1 MNSKN
6 GIMVIWFKV
15 VIIRLNKIR
24 VMDDSLANK
33 IAAGEVVEKCVSVVK
48 ELTENSVDAGA
59 DEIKIE
65 IKEAGTKMIKVID
78 NGSGMN
84 HDDAMMAFERHA
96 TSKLLDEIGLFRISS
111 LGFRGEALP
120 SIAAVSEVTLK
131 TSMGEVGTEIVLKGG
146 KLVKDAASDARR
158 GTEITVSNLFYNTP
172 ARLKYLNSF
181 YSELANICEYVNK
194 MALSYP
200 DKKFTLIS
208 DDKMVLN
215 TDGSGNLLKVIKEIY
230 GSDVARKMRKIEVFN
245 DDYDVDGFVSLPE
258 VTRSSRNHM
267 ITLVNKRVVR
277 NVELNRAINDAYHTY
292 KPETRY
298 PIVVLNINCDPS
310 LVDVNVH
317 PSKLDIKFSNFED
330 LKELVK
336 SGIKSV
342 LDKNLLIPK
351 IEQKRSEEKRPV
363 VKEQVLNLERQNV
376 IDEVSYDYSLFDEPV
391 LEVNEDLINY
401 EEEKSDKVEEKVIM
415 PEMYPVGLA
424 KGTYI
429 ICHNELGLYMIDQH
443 AAKERI
449 NYEGYLK
456 AFGNPNNNSIRMLI
470 PLTVEFPSN
479 EFIIIKENLEV
490 LRNMKF
496 DIQENGINTF
506 VIKEHPTWLKTGYE
520 EESIKKILEVL
531 IEQEKNFSIEKF
543 NEKTA
548 IMLSCKMAI
557 KANQNISMKE
567 MEALID
573 DLRKCENPYTCPH
586 GRPTTI
592 FYSNYELEKLFKRA
606 M

>member
-1 MNSKN
+1 M
-6 GIMVIWFKV
+6 
-15 VIIRLNKIR
+15 NKIKI
-24 VMDDSLANK
+24 MNDDLANK

-48 ELTENSVDAGA
+48 ELVENSVDAGA
-59 DEIKIE
+59 SEIKIIVE
-65 IKEAGTKMIKVID
+65 EAGTKMIKVID
-78 NGSGMN
+78 NGAGMS
-84 HDDAMMAFERHA
+84 HDDAILAFERHA
-96 TSKLLDEIGLFRISS
+96 TSKLYDETGLFRISS

-120 SIAAVSEVTLK
+120 SIAAVSLVELK
-131 TSMGEVGTEIVLKGG
+131 TSTGDVGTRIIINGG
-146 KLVKDAASDARR
+146 KLEKDEKADARK
-158 GTEITVSNLFYNTP
+158 GTEITVSNLFFNTP
-172 ARLKYLNSF
+172 ARLKYLNSL

-194 MALSYP
+194 MAFSYP
-200 DKKFTLIS
+200 NIKFVFIS
-208 DDKMVLN
+208 DDKVLLN
-215 TDGSGNLLKVIKEIY
+215 TDGSGNLLKVIKEVY
-230 GSDVARKMRKIEVFN
+230 GAEVARKMKNISVFN
-245 DDYDVDGFVSLPE
+245 DDYDVDGFISLPE

-267 ITLVNKRVVR
+267 VTLVNQRVVR

-317 PSKLDIKFSNFED
+317 PSKLDIKFSNFDD
-330 LKELVK
+330 LKELIK
-336 SGIKSV
+336 KGIKDV
-342 LDKNLLIPK
+342 LDKSLLIPK
-351 IEQKRSEEKRPV
+351 IEMKTEQAEKPV
-363 VKEQVLNLERQNV
+363 VKEQVLNIERQNV
-376 IDEVSYDYSLFDEPV
+376 IEDSVIDYSLFDEPV
-391 LEVNEDLINY
+391 LTVNEDIESYDQTN
-401 EEEKSDKVEEKVIM
+401 ETEDKKVIM

-449 NYEGYLK
+449 NYEYYKKML
-456 AFGNPNNNSIRMLI
+456 GNPNNNSIRMLI

-479 EFIIIKENLEV
+479 EFIIIKQNLEV
-490 LRNMKF
+490 LRSMKF
-496 DIQENGINTF
+496 DIEESGINSF
-506 VIKEHPTWLKTGYE
+506 IIKEHPTWLKQGYE

-531 IEQEKNFSIEKF
+531 IDQERNFSIEKF

-548 IMLSCKMAI
+548 ITLSCKMAI
-557 KANQNISMKE
+557 KANTNISILE
-567 MEALID
+567 MESLIN

-592 FYSNYELEKLFKRA
+592 FYSNYELEKMFKRA

>member
-1 MNSKN
+1 M
-6 GIMVIWFKV
+6 
-15 VIIRLNKIR
+15 NKIKI
-24 VMDDSLANK
+24 MNDDLANK

-48 ELTENSVDAGA
+48 ELVENSIDAGA
-59 DEIKIE
+59 SEIKIIVE
-65 IKEAGTKMIKVID
+65 EAGTKMIKVID
-78 NGSGMN
+78 NGAGMS
-84 HDDAMMAFERHA
+84 HDDAILAFERHA
-96 TSKLLDEIGLFRISS
+96 TSKLYDETGLFRISS

-120 SIAAVSEVTLK
+120 SIAAVSLVELK
-131 TSMGEVGTEIVLKGG
+131 TSTGDVGTRIIINGG
-146 KLVKDAASDARR
+146 KLEKDEKADARK
-158 GTEITVSNLFYNTP
+158 GTEITVSNLFFNTP
-172 ARLKYLNSF
+172 ARLKYLNSL

-194 MALSYP
+194 MAFSYP
-200 DKKFTLIS
+200 NIKFVFIS
-208 DDKMVLN
+208 DDKVLLN
-215 TDGSGNLLKVIKEIY
+215 TDGSGNLLKVIKEVY
-230 GSDVARKMRKIEVFN
+230 GAEVARKMKNISVFN
-245 DDYDVDGFVSLPE
+245 DDYDVDGFISLPE

-267 ITLVNKRVVR
+267 VTLVNQRVVR

-317 PSKLDIKFSNFED
+317 PSKLDIKFSNFDD
-330 LKELVK
+330 LKELIK
-336 SGIKSV
+336 KGIKDV
-342 LDKNLLIPK
+342 LDKSLLIPK
-351 IEQKRSEEKRPV
+351 IEMKTEQTEKPV
-363 VKEQVLNLERQNV
+363 VKEQVLNIERQNV
-376 IDEVSYDYSLFDEPV
+376 IEDSVIDYSLFDEPV
-391 LEVNEDLINY
+391 LTVNEDIESYDQTN
-401 EEEKSDKVEEKVIM
+401 ETEDKKVIM

-449 NYEGYLK
+449 NYEYYKKML
-456 AFGNPNNNSIRMLI
+456 GNPNNNSIRMLI

-479 EFIIIKENLEV
+479 EFIIIKQNLEV

-496 DIQENGINTF
+496 DIEESGINSF
-506 VIKEHPTWLKTGYE
+506 IIKEHPTWLKQGYE

-531 IEQEKNFSIEKF
+531 IDQERNFSIEKF

-548 IMLSCKMAI
+548 ITLSCKMAI
-557 KANQNISMKE
+557 KANTNISILE
-567 MEALID
+567 MESLIN

-592 FYSNYELEKLFKRA
+592 FYSNYELEKMFKRA

>member
-1 MNSKN
+1 M
-6 GIMVIWFKV
+6 
-15 VIIRLNKIR
+15 NKIKI
-24 VMDDSLANK
+24 MDDVLANK

-48 ELTENSVDAGA
+48 ELVENSVDAGA

-65 IKEAGTKMIKVID
+65 VVEAGTKLVKVID
-78 NGSGMN
+78 NGSGMD
-84 HDDAMMAFERHA
+84 HDDAIMAFERHA
-96 TSKLLDEIGLFRISS
+96 TSKLLDEMGLFRISS

-120 SIAAVSEVTLK
+120 SIASVSEVTLK
-131 TSMGEVGTEIVLKGG
+131 TSTGDVGTKLEIKGG
-146 KLVKDAASDARR
+146 KLVSDEASDARR
-158 GTEITVSNLFYNTP
+158 GTEITVKNLFYNTP
-172 ARLKYLNSF
+172 ARLKYLNSI
-181 YSELANICEYVNK
+181 YSELANVCEYVNK

-208 DDKMVLN
+208 DGKVLLN

-230 GSDVARKMRKIEVFN
+230 GAEVTRKMRKISIFN
-245 DDYDVDGFVSLPE
+245 DDYDVDGFISLPE
-258 VTRSSRNHM
+258 VTRSSRSHM
-267 ITLVNKRVVR
+267 ITLVNNRVVR
-277 NVELNRAINDAYHTY
+277 NVELNRAINDAYHTF

-298 PIVVLNINCDPS
+298 PIVVLNITTDPS

-330 LKELVK
+330 LKELIK
-336 SGIKSV
+336 NGIKDV
-342 LDKNLLIPK
+342 LDKALLIPK
-351 IEQKRSEEKRPV
+351 IEK
-363 VKEQVLNLERQNV
+363 KEPQFTEPKQRVELQQLNLERKNV
-376 IDEVSYDYSLFDEPV
+376 IESDTIDYSLFDEPV
-391 LEVNEDLINY
+391 MEVNEDIAEYNEEDKANY
-401 EEEKSDKVEEKVIM
+401 DEEKKKVVM

-470 PLTVEFPSN
+470 PLTLEFPQN
-479 EFIIIKENLEV
+479 EFIIIKQNIDV
-490 LRNMKF
+490 LKNMKF
-496 DIQENGINTF
+496 DIEENGINTF
-506 VIKEHPTWLKTGYE
+506 VIKEHPTWLKEGYE

-531 IEQEKNFSIEKF
+531 IDQEKNFTIEKF
-543 NEKTA
+543 REKVA

-557 KANQNISMKE
+557 KANMNISMSE

-573 DLRKCENPYTCPH
+573 DLRRCDNPYTCPH

-592 FYSNYELEKLFKRA
+592 FYSNYELEKMFKRA

>member
-1 MNSKN
+1 MNQIK
-6 GIMVIWFKV
+6 IMNDI
-15 VIIRLNKIR
+15 
-24 VMDDSLANK
+24 LANK

-48 ELTENSVDAGA
+48 ELVENSVDAGA

-65 IKEAGTKMIKVID
+65 VQDAGTKLIKVID

-84 HDDAMMAFERHA
+84 HDDALLAFERHA
-96 TSKLLDEIGLFRISS
+96 TSKLFDEMGLFRISS

-120 SIAAVSEVTLK
+120 SIASVSEVTLK
-131 TSMGEVGTEIVLKGG
+131 TSLGDVGTKLEIKGG
-146 KLVKDAASDARR
+146 KLVSDEVSDARK
-158 GTEITVSNLFYNTP
+158 GTEITVRNLFYNTP
-172 ARLKYLNSF
+172 ARLKYLNSI
-181 YSELANICEYVNK
+181 YSELANVCEYVNK

-200 DKKFTLIS
+200 DKKFILIS
-208 DDKMVLN
+208 DDKVLLN

-230 GSDVARKMRKIEVFN
+230 GSEVARKMKKISVFN
-245 DDYDVDGFVSLPE
+245 DDYDVDGFISLPE

-277 NVELNRAINDAYHTY
+277 NVELNRTINDAYHTY

-298 PIVVLNINCDPS
+298 PIVVLNINTDPS

-330 LKELVK
+330 LKELIK
-336 SGIKSV
+336 KGIKDV
-342 LDKNLLIPK
+342 LDNELLIPK
-351 IEQKRSEEKRPV
+351 IEKKEITTTRPKV
-363 VKEQVLNLERQNV
+363 EVQQLNLERESIIEGNT
-376 IDEVSYDYSLFDEPV
+376 IDYSLFDESS
-391 LEVNEDLINY
+391 LEVNEDIVEYNNKKEVSY
-401 EEEKSDKVEEKVIM
+401 DEEKQKVIM

-456 AFGNPNNNSIRMLI
+456 AFGNPNSDSIRMLI
-470 PLTVEFPSN
+470 PLTLEFPSN
-479 EFIIIKENLEV
+479 EFIIIKQNLDI
-490 LRNMKF
+490 LKNMHF
-496 DIQENGINTF
+496 DIEESGINTF
-506 VIKEHPTWLKTGYE
+506 VVKEHPTWIKEGYE
-520 EESIKKILEVL
+520 IDSIKKILEVL
-531 IEQEKNFSIEKF
+531 ISEEKNFTIEKF
-543 NEKTA
+543 REKAA
-548 IMLSCKMAI
+548 ITLSCKMAI
-557 KANQNISMKE
+557 KANMNISTEE
-567 MEALID
+567 MESLIN

-592 FYSNYELEKLFKRA
+592 FYSNYELEKMFKRA

>member
-1 MNSKN
+1 MSK
-6 GIMVIWFKV
+6 IK
-15 VIIRLNKIR
+15 
-24 VMDDSLANK
+24 VMDDILANK
-33 IAAGEVVEKCVSVVK
+33 IAAGEVVEKCASVVK
-48 ELTENSVDAGA
+48 ELTENSVDAGS

-65 IKEAGTKMIKVID
+65 VKEAGTKLIRVID
-78 NGSGMN
+78 NGCGMD
-84 HDDAMMAFERHA
+84 HDDAILAFQRHA

-120 SIAAVSEVTLK
+120 SIASVSEITLK
-131 TSMGEVGTEIVLKGG
+131 TSTGDVGTKIEIKGG
-146 KLVKDAASDARR
+146 KLVSDEASDARR
-158 GTEITVSNLFYNTP
+158 GTEIEVRNLFYNTP
-172 ARLKYLNSF
+172 ARLKYLNSM

-208 DDKMVLN
+208 DDKVLLN

-230 GSDVARKMRKIEVFN
+230 GSEVARKMRKISVFN
-245 DDYDVDGFVSLPE
+245 DDYDVDGFISLPE

-267 ITLVNKRVVR
+267 VTLVNNRVVR
-277 NVELNRAINDAYHTY
+277 NTELNRAINDGYHTY

-298 PIVVLNINCDPS
+298 PIVVLNINTDPS

-330 LKELVK
+330 LKELVRK
-336 SGIKSV
+336 GIKDV
-342 LDKNLLIPK
+342 LDKALLIPK
-351 IEQKRSEEKRPV
+351 IEKKNEVEKEEKPKV
-363 VKEQVLNLERQNV
+363 VLQQLNLEREKV
-376 IDEVSYDYSLFDEPV
+376 IEENTIDYSIFDEPV
-391 LEVNEDLINY
+391 MKVNEDITDYNENVKDDIENY
-401 EEEKSDKVEEKVIM
+401 SKEKKKVIM

-456 AFGNPNNNSIRMLI
+456 AFGNPLKGSIKMLV
-470 PLTVEFPSN
+470 PLTLEFPSN
-479 EFIIIKENLEV
+479 EFIIIKQNIDV
-490 LRNMKF
+490 LKDMHF
-496 DIQENGINTF
+496 DIEESGINSFT
-506 VIKEHPTWLKTGYE
+506 IKEHPTWIKEGYE
-520 EESIKKILEVL
+520 VESIKKVIEVL
-531 IEQEKNFSIEKF
+531 ISEEKYFSIEKF
-543 NEKTA
+543 REKAA

-557 KANQNISMKE
+557 KANMNISMEE
-567 MEALID
+567 MEALIN
-573 DLRKCENPYTCPH
+573 DLRKCDNPYTCPH

-592 FYSNYELEKLFKRA
+592 FYSNYELEKMFKRA

>member
-1 MNSKN
+1 M
-6 GIMVIWFKV
+6 
-15 VIIRLNKIR
+15 NKIKI
-24 VMDDSLANK
+24 MDDILANK

-48 ELTENSVDAGA
+48 ELVENSVDAGA

-65 IKEAGTKMIKVID
+65 VQDAGTKLIKVID

-84 HDDAMMAFERHA
+84 HDDALLAFERHA
-96 TSKLLDEIGLFRISS
+96 TSKLFDEMGLFRISS

-120 SIAAVSEVTLK
+120 SIASVSEVTLK
-131 TSMGEVGTEIVLKGG
+131 TSLGDVGTKLEIKGG
-146 KLVKDAASDARR
+146 KLVSDEASDARK
-158 GTEITVSNLFYNTP
+158 GTEITVRNLFYNTP
-172 ARLKYLNSF
+172 ARLKYLNSI
-181 YSELANICEYVNK
+181 YSELANVCEYVNK

-200 DKKFTLIS
+200 DKKFILIS
-208 DDKMVLN
+208 DDKVLLN

-230 GSDVARKMRKIEVFN
+230 GSEVARKMKKISVFN
-245 DDYDVDGFVSLPE
+245 DDYDVDGFISLPE

-277 NVELNRAINDAYHTY
+277 NVELNRTINDAYHTY

-298 PIVVLNINCDPS
+298 PIVVLNINTDPS

-330 LKELVK
+330 LKELIK
-336 SGIKSV
+336 KGIKDV
-342 LDKNLLIPK
+342 LDNALLIPK
-351 IEQKRSEEKRPV
+351 IEKKEITTTRPKV
-363 VKEQVLNLERQNV
+363 EVQQLNLERESIIEGNT
-376 IDEVSYDYSLFDEPV
+376 IDYSLFDESS
-391 LEVNEDLINY
+391 LEVNEDIVEYNNEKEVSY
-401 EEEKSDKVEEKVIM
+401 DEEKQKVIM

-456 AFGNPNNNSIRMLI
+456 AFGNPNSDSIRMLI
-470 PLTVEFPSN
+470 PLTLEFPSN
-479 EFIIIKENLEV
+479 EFIIIKQNLDI
-490 LRNMKF
+490 LNNMHF
-496 DIQENGINTF
+496 DIEESGINTF
-506 VIKEHPTWLKTGYE
+506 VVKEHPTWIKEGYE
-520 EESIKKILEVL
+520 IDSIKKILEVL
-531 IEQEKNFSIEKF
+531 ISEEKNFTIEKF
-543 NEKTA
+543 REKAA
-548 IMLSCKMAI
+548 ITLSCKMAI
-557 KANQNISMKE
+557 KANMNISTEE
-567 MEALID
+567 MESLIN

-592 FYSNYELEKLFKRA
+592 FYSNYELEKMFKRA

>member
-1 MNSKN
+1 M
-6 GIMVIWFKV
+6 GKV
-15 VIIRLNKIR
+15 RI
-24 VMDDSLANK
+24 MDDILANK

-48 ELTENSVDAGA
+48 ELVENSVDAGA
-59 DEIKIE
+59 SEIKIE
-65 IKEAGTKMIKVID
+65 VREAGTKLIKVID
-78 NGSGMN
+78 DGAGMD
-84 HDDAMMAFERHA
+84 HDDAIMAFERHA
-96 TSKLLDEIGLFRISS
+96 TSKLLDEMGLFRISS

-120 SIAAVSEVTLK
+120 SIASVSEVTLK
-131 TSMGEVGTEIVLKGG
+131 TSTGDVGTKLFIKGG
-146 KLVKDAASDARR
+146 KLISDEASDARR
-158 GTEITVSNLFYNTP
+158 GTEITVKNLFFNTP
-172 ARLKYLNSF
+172 ARLKYLNSI
-181 YSELANICEYVNK
+181 YSELANVCEYVNK

-208 DDKMVLN
+208 DDKVLLN

-230 GSDVARKMRKIEVFN
+230 GSEVARKMKKISVFN
-245 DDYDVDGFVSLPE
+245 DDYDVDGFISLPE
-258 VTRSSRNHM
+258 VTRSSRSHM

-298 PIVVLNINCDPS
+298 PIVVLNINTDPS

-330 LKELVK
+330 LKELIK
-336 SGIKSV
+336 SGIKEV
-342 LDKNLLIPK
+342 LDKALLIPK
-351 IEQKRSEEKRPV
+351 IEKKEIKEEIKTAI
-363 VKEQVLNLERQNV
+363 KEQTLNLERKTV
-376 IDEVSYDYSLFDEPV
+376 IEDSVIDYSLFDEPV
-391 LEVNEDLINY
+391 LEVNEDIAGYN
-401 EEEKSDKVEEKVIM
+401 EEDNVSKETSKVVM

-429 ICHNELGLYMIDQH
+429 ICHNELGMYLIDQH

-449 NYEGYLK
+449 NYERYKK
-456 AFGNPNNNSIRMLI
+456 AFGNPNSNSIRMLL
-470 PLTVEFPSN
+470 PLTLEFPSN
-479 EFIIIKENLEV
+479 EFIIIKENLDV
-490 LRNMKF
+490 LKNMKF
-496 DIQENGINTF
+496 DIEENGINTF
-506 VIKEHPTWLKTGYE
+506 VIKEHPTWLKEGYE

-543 NEKTA
+543 NEKAA

-557 KANQNISMKE
+557 KANMNISHDE

-573 DLRKCENPYTCPH
+573 DLRRCDNPYTCPH

-592 FYSNYELEKLFKRA
+592 FYSNYELEKMFKRA

>member
-1 MNSKN
+1 MNQIK
-6 GIMVIWFKV
+6 IMNDI
-15 VIIRLNKIR
+15 
-24 VMDDSLANK
+24 LANK

-48 ELTENSVDAGA
+48 ELVENSVDAGA

-65 IKEAGTKMIKVID
+65 VQDAGTKLIKVID

-84 HDDAMMAFERHA
+84 HDDALLAFERHA
-96 TSKLLDEIGLFRISS
+96 TSKLFDEMGLFRISS

-120 SIAAVSEVTLK
+120 SIASVSEVTLK
-131 TSMGEVGTEIVLKGG
+131 TSLGDVGTKLEIKGG
-146 KLVKDAASDARR
+146 KLVSDEASDARK
-158 GTEITVSNLFYNTP
+158 GTEITVRNLFYNTP
-172 ARLKYLNSF
+172 ARLKYLNSI
-181 YSELANICEYVNK
+181 YSELANVCEYVNK

-200 DKKFTLIS
+200 DKKFILIS
-208 DDKMVLN
+208 DDKVLLN

-230 GSDVARKMRKIEVFN
+230 GSEVARKMKKISVFN
-245 DDYDVDGFVSLPE
+245 DDYDVDGFISLPE

-277 NVELNRAINDAYHTY
+277 NVELNRTINDAYHTY

-298 PIVVLNINCDPS
+298 PIVVLNINTDPS

-330 LKELVK
+330 LKELIK
-336 SGIKSV
+336 KGIKDV
-342 LDKNLLIPK
+342 LDNELLIPK
-351 IEQKRSEEKRPV
+351 IEKKEITTTRPKV
-363 VKEQVLNLERQNV
+363 EVQQLNLERESIIEGNT
-376 IDEVSYDYSLFDEPV
+376 IDYSLFDESS
-391 LEVNEDLINY
+391 LEVNEDIVEYNNKKEVSY
-401 EEEKSDKVEEKVIM
+401 DEEKQKVIM

-456 AFGNPNNNSIRMLI
+456 AFGNPNSDSIRMLI
-470 PLTVEFPSN
+470 PLTLEFPSN
-479 EFIIIKENLEV
+479 EFIIIKQNLDI
-490 LRNMKF
+490 LKNMHF
-496 DIQENGINTF
+496 DIEESGINTF
-506 VIKEHPTWLKTGYE
+506 VVKEHPTWIKEGYE
-520 EESIKKILEVL
+520 IDSIKKILEVL
-531 IEQEKNFSIEKF
+531 ISEEKNFTIEKF
-543 NEKTA
+543 REKAA
-548 IMLSCKMAI
+548 ITLSCKMAI
-557 KANQNISMKE
+557 KANMNISTEE
-567 MEALID
+567 MESLIN

-592 FYSNYELEKLFKRA
+592 FYSNYELEKMFKRA

>member
-1 MNSKN
+1 M
-6 GIMVIWFKV
+6 
-15 VIIRLNKIR
+15 NKIKI
-24 VMDDSLANK
+24 MNDDLANK

-48 ELTENSVDAGA
+48 ELVENSVDAGA
-59 DEIKIE
+59 SEIKIIVE
-65 IKEAGTKMIKVID
+65 EAGTKMIKVID
-78 NGSGMN
+78 NGAGMS
-84 HDDAMMAFERHA
+84 HDDAILAFERHA
-96 TSKLLDEIGLFRISS
+96 TSKLYDETGLFRISS

-120 SIAAVSEVTLK
+120 SIAAVSLVELK
-131 TSMGEVGTEIVLKGG
+131 TSTGDVGTRIIINGG
-146 KLVKDAASDARR
+146 KLEKDEKADARR
-158 GTEITVSNLFYNTP
+158 GTEITVSNLFFNTP
-172 ARLKYLNSF
+172 ARLKYLNSL

-194 MALSYP
+194 MAFSYP
-200 DKKFTLIS
+200 NIKFIFIS
-208 DDKMVLN
+208 DDKVLLN
-215 TDGSGNLLKVIKEIY
+215 TDGSGNLLKVIKDVY
-230 GSDVARKMRKIEVFN
+230 GAEVARKMKNISVFN
-245 DDYDVDGFVSLPE
+245 DDYDVDGFISLPE

-267 ITLVNKRVVR
+267 VTLVNQRVVR

-317 PSKLDIKFSNFED
+317 PSKLDIKFSNFDD
-330 LKELVK
+330 LKELIK
-336 SGIKSV
+336 KGIKDV
-342 LDKNLLIPK
+342 LDKSLLIPK
-351 IEQKRSEEKRPV
+351 IEMKTEQTEKPV
-363 VKEQVLNLERQNV
+363 VKEQVLNIERQNV
-376 IDEVSYDYSLFDEPV
+376 IEDSVIDYSLFDEPV
-391 LEVNEDLINY
+391 LTVNEDIESYDQTN
-401 EEEKSDKVEEKVIM
+401 ETEDKKVIM

-449 NYEGYLK
+449 NYEYYKKML
-456 AFGNPNNNSIRMLI
+456 GNPNNNSIRMLI

-479 EFIIIKENLEV
+479 EFIIIKQNLEV

-496 DIQENGINTF
+496 DIEESGINSF
-506 VIKEHPTWLKTGYE
+506 IIKEHPTWLKQGYE

-531 IEQEKNFSIEKF
+531 IDQERNFSIEKF

-548 IMLSCKMAI
+548 ITLSCKMAI
-557 KANQNISMKE
+557 KANTNISILE
-567 MEALID
+567 MESLIN

-592 FYSNYELEKLFKRA
+592 FYSNYELEKMFKRA